1 MNPFRIEHLTHYHYS
16 GPVMESFAELRLAPL
31 ATPHQK
37 LKQRILT
44 IYPETRVTSY
54 LDHYGN
60 QVEFFSLASRH
71 EEMKILSQCE
81 VEIANQPYHSEP
93 LPIQSIQPFYQ
104 SLAQDYFDFLAPTPL
119 VPLGKPFER
128 FISKWF
134 PVSQPLGE
142 ALFDFTRF
150 INKQFNYQSGATTV
164 ETNAAQIAKT
174 KQGVCQ
180 DFAHF
185 MLAVLRTAQI
195 PARYVSGYIESA
207 NSSANQP
214 ELVGAEA
221 SHAWVEV
228 LMPDQTWRGYDPTNG
243 IFTENRHIVLA
254 VGRDYSDVPPFRGT
268 YQGSQSLNLTVQ
280 VNVKRIN

>member
-1 MNPFRIEHLTHYHYS
+1 MNQFRIEHLTHYHYS

-44 IYPETRVTSY
+44 IYPETQVNSY

-81 VEIANQPYHSEP
+81 VEIAAQPYHSEP
-93 LPIQSIQPFYQ
+93 LSIQSAQQLYQ
-104 SLAQDYFDFLAPTPL
+104 SLTPDYFDFLASTLL

-134 PVSQPLGE
+134 PAPKPLGE

-150 INKQFNYQSGATTV
+150 INEHFHYESGTTTV
-164 ETNAAQIAKT
+164 ETPAIQIAKT

-195 PARYVSGYIESA
+195 PTRYVSGYIESS
-207 NSSANQP
+207 SSANQP

-254 VGRDYSDVPPFRGT
+254 IGRDYSDVPPFRGT

>member
-1 MNPFRIEHLTHYHYS
+1 MNKFHIEHLTHYHYS
-16 GPVMESFAELRLAPL
+16 GPIMDSFAELRLAPL
-31 ATPHQK
+31 TTPYQK
-37 LKQRILT
+37 LNQRTLT
-44 IYPETRVTSY
+44 IHPQTIVNSY

-60 QVEFFSLASRH
+60 QVEFFSFASRH

-81 VEIANQPYHSEP
+81 VEISAPDYCSENITVSEAQRNFYHYKP
-93 LPIQSIQPFYQ
+93 
-104 SLAQDYFDFLAPTPL
+104 DYFDFLMPTAL
-119 VPLGKPFER
+119 VPLGESFER
-128 FISKWF
+128 YINKWF
-134 PVSQPLGE
+134 APSKSLGE

-150 INKQFNYQSGATTV
+150 INKHFHYQSGATTI
-164 ETNAAQIAKT
+164 ETNAIQVAKT

-195 PARYVSGYIESA
+195 PARYVSGYIESS
-207 NSSANQP
+207 NSSSSQP
-214 ELVGAEA
+214 DLVGAEA

-243 IFTENRHIVLA
+243 IFTEDRHIVLA

-268 YQGSQSLNLTVQ
+268 YQGSQTMNLTVQ
-280 VNVKRIN
+280 VNVQRV